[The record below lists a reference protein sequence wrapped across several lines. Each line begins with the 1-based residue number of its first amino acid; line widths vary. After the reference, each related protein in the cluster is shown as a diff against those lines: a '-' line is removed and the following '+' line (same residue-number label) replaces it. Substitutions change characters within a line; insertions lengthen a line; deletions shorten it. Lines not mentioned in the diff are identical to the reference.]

1 MIKIY
6 SIVVEMMA
14 KVKIKIIDMKNIP
27 YILELQEIFLS
38 ISKLLLNVLNE
49 KFNLNRWIVRGLDRE
64 MNLMC

>member
-1 MIKIY
+1 
-6 SIVVEMMA
+6 MMA